1 MLKCQFH
8 CHSSD
13 DPIDNIPYS
22 SKQLIEEAAKLKYD
36 VLSIT
41 LHNKFF
47 YNKELEE
54 YAKKL
59 NILLLPGIE
68 LEINSKH
75 ILCINIDK
83 EIEKVKNFKDLKSYK
98 ENHPDCFIIAAHP
111 FFPGKVTLKKELIK
125 NIEIFDGI
133 ENSFCYTKTVNFN
146 KKAKKIAE
154 KYNKPIIATSDCHV
168 LKYLNL
174 GYTEIKAEKN
184 AKSIKKAIIE
194 GRIKDIHKPISLIK
208 AIYIFGLIEM
218 RNIFKKLQKIV

>member
-22 SKQLIEEAAKLKYD
+22 SKKLIEEAAKLKYD

-54 YAKKL
+54 YAKAL
-59 NILLLPGIE
+59 NILLIPGIE
-68 LEINSKH
+68 LEIDFKH
-75 ILCINIDK
+75 ILCINVDK
-83 EIEKVKNFKDLKSYK
+83 NIEKVKSFKDLKSYK
-98 ENHPDCFIIAAHP
+98 QNHPDCFVIAAHP

-146 KKAKKIAE
+146 KKAEKIAK
-154 KYNKPIIATSDCHV
+154 KYKKPIIATSDCHV
-168 LKYLNL
+168 LNYLNL

-184 AKSIKKAIIE
+184 AKSIKQAIKKGHIKA
-194 GRIKDIHKPISLIK
+194 IHKPIGLIK
-208 AIYIFGLIEM
+208 AIYIVILIEV
-218 RNIFKKLQKIV
+218 RNILKKLQKRA